1 VHIFF
6 FEEPTVIVMDGM
18 GVIAKISL
26 PWVSEALMISIF
38 RHCETEVSLFEMLPQ
53 KRHRGSS
60 MSAQQAGYERVYV

>member
-1 VHIFF
+1 MGFKEGCFVNRAHFF

-38 RHCETEVSLFEMLPQ
+38 RHCKTEVSLFEMLPQ
-53 KRHRGSS
+53 
-60 MSAQQAGYERVYV
+60 